1 MINAYRILFG
11 KPKENRPFGR
21 NMRTLKDNIKIALK
35 EIQCYDVDLVQMS
48 QNRDQWWAVLTTV
61 MNLWIP

>member
-1 MINAYRILFG
+1 
-11 KPKENRPFGR
+11 
-21 NMRTLKDNIKIALK
+21 MRTLKDNIKIDLK